1 MRISTAFIYQAGGDT
16 INRQQAELFA
26 TQQRISSGQRLL
38 APADDPVA
46 ATQALAVTAAKAH
59 STQLDTNVSTARDAL
74 GADEGVLAQVTDVLQ
89 SIRTLAVNGGAGTLN
104 NADRASLADDI
115 AGRLAELVGLAN
127 SKGGDGAYLF
137 AGFAANTQP
146 FVQTPAGVVYEGDQ
160 GQRELAV
167 GTGRSMPISEHGS
180 TVFEQGRTGN
190 GTFAT
195 VPGAANSGTG
205 VIDVGSIVDPA
216 VLTGD
221 AYRLVFAAGGTQY
234 DVVDTTTGTTVS
246 AGNTFTAGAAIALPG
261 MQVTIAGAPAAGDTF
276 DVTPSIRQSVFATI
290 EDLVATLRTS
300 GDTAAGRARIA
311 NGIGAALANLDQGLG
326 NVLTVRAGLGA
337 RLRELD
343 SLAAGNEG
351 AMMQY
356 DQTLSRLVDLDYNRA
371 LSDFA
376 QQQVALEAAQKSFVK
391 ISGLSLFS
399 YL

>member
-59 STQLDTNVSTARDAL
+59 SSQFDTNVSTARDAL

-195 VPGAANSGTG
+195 VPGAANRLFGVSVAEAAAELYETVAGTRAL
-205 VIDVGSIVDPA
+205 VAS
-216 VLTGD
+216 
-221 AYRLVFAAGGTQY
+221 RNSKVFALMVPALIASLK
-234 DVVDTTTGTTVS
+234 VALTTVLALTPVAPF
-246 AGNTFTAGAAIALPG
+246 AGEVVVTVGGVVSGPVVVNT
-261 MQVTIAGAPAAGDTF
+261 
-276 DVTPSIRQSVFATI
+276 
-290 EDLVATLRTS
+290 TS
-300 GDTAAGRARIA
+300 T
-311 NGIGAALANLDQGLG
+311 Q
-326 NVLTVRAGLGA
+326 
-337 RLRELD
+337 
-343 SLAAGNEG
+343 
-351 AMMQY
+351 
-356 DQTLSRLVDLDYNRA
+356 
-371 LSDFA
+371 
-376 QQQVALEAAQKSFVK
+376 
-391 ISGLSLFS
+391 
-399 YL
+399 